1 MHNKIIFGMA
11 DSTLK
16 KKTTVSLFW
25 SFVDKFGQQILN
37 FASML
42 ILMNIVATE
51 AYGMIGSLSVF
62 VAFSSILIDS
72 GFGRTLLNKK
82 ELTESDYS
90 TVFYFNISLSVVLY
104 LVFFFTA
111 PLLANI
117 FHTPVIANIVR
128 VLFLSLIC
136 NAFGLIH
143 QTIITK
149 KANFK
154 GLTKINMLALFIAN
168 VVAVVMAIAG
178 YGVWALVA
186 QVLLYAFCRSLFLWF
201 YSKWRPTERF
211 SKSSLRTFFAFSN
224 KLLATSAI
232 STTIN
237 NIYPTLIAVFYPMS
251 QVAYFNQAKK
261 YQDIPFLTLSN
272 TFRQVAMLIL
282 SEINEQ
288 TERLRR
294 VVSKIIKSIA
304 FLSFPIGFAMIVV
317 AEPVFYLFF
326 KEKWLD
332 SVPFFQVLTFAGMLS
347 PFIFIFNELFIAK
360 ENPRYFLGIEIVKGI
375 ILILL
380 IVLLFPHG
388 VMALA
393 VSWIIYV
400 VITLIISVVLS
411 GKLIR
416 YNLIDLLKDIAPYML
431 TAVFCAAISYFI
443 SQKIEN
449 NLLYI
454 ITNLIAIAVLYIFAC
469 KLMKLE
475 MLKEIENWFAKR
487 KNR

>member
-1 MHNKIIFGMA
+1 MA

-37 FASML
+37 LASML

-62 VAFSSILIDS
+62 VAFSSILIDG
-72 GFGRTLLNKK
+72 GFGRNLLNKK

-104 LVFFFTA
+104 LIFFFIA
-111 PLLANI
+111 PILGNI
-117 FHTPVIANIVR
+117 FNTPAIVNVVR

-143 QTIITK
+143 QTILTK
-149 KANFK
+149 KADFK
-154 GLTKINMLALFIAN
+154 GLTKINMLALFIAD
-168 VVAVVMAIAG
+168 VAAVVMAIAG
-178 YGVWALVA
+178 YGVWALVT
-186 QVLLYAFCRSLFLWF
+186 QVLLYAFCRTLFLWF

-211 SKSSLRTFFAFSN
+211 SKSSLKTFFAFSN

-237 NIYPTLIAVFYPMS
+237 NIYPALIAVFYPMN

-288 TERLRR
+288 KERLRR

-317 AEPVFYLFF
+317 AESVFYLFF

-360 ENPRYFLGIEIVKGI
+360 ENPRYFLGFEIVKGV

-380 IVLLFPHG
+380 IILLFPHG

-393 VSWIIYV
+393 VSWIIYM

-416 YNLIDLLKDIAPYML
+416 YNIIDFMKDIVPYLL
-431 TAVFCAAISYFI
+431 TAMLCATISYFI

-454 ITNLIAIAVLYIFAC
+454 VTNLIAIAVLYIFAC
-469 KLMKLE
+469 KLMRLE
-475 MLKEIENWFAKR
+475 MLKEIENWFAKI